1 MLKKIFNADDFG
13 ISPGVNQAIVKAHK
27 EGVLNS
33 TSIMINLKYAPQAV
47 ELAGQMPDLNIG
59 LHANLTN
66 EMPVLSRHRIPLL
79 VDERGKFAH
88 GFVDLALLSV
98 LHPREL
104 KRQVKIEVKAQ
115 IEKALAAGIKLTHLD
130 SHRHIHMIPG
140 IFKAFLELQQEYK
153 IPRLRFV
160 NENPWLTI
168 KSTKGYEW
176 LKDGGLV
183 KNLVLVSC
191 AMLNKLLWKYKSD
204 TYFYSIINTC
214 KISRDKL
221 KDIKIPAGYQA
232 VEVGIHPGMPSVD
245 REYLADVFD
254 RNILKDWRQK
264 ELETLLDKTV
274 EQEFSC

>member
-13 ISPGVNQAIVKAHK
+13 ISPGVNQAIAKAHK

-130 SHRHIHMIPG
+130 SHRHVHMIPG

-153 IPRLRFV
+153 IPRLRFI

>member
-13 ISPGVNQAIVKAHK
+13 ISPGVNQAITKAHK

-104 KRQVKIEVKAQ
+104 KRQVKIEVRAQ

-130 SHRHIHMIPG
+130 SHRHVHMIPG

>member
-13 ISPGVNQAIVKAHK
+13 ISPGVNQAITKAHK

-130 SHRHIHMIPG
+130 SHRHVHMIPG